1 MEIALIIFTTFLI
14 LSVSGIVFLLAFS
27 FMSGFKS
34 YQSDD
39 GFSDFVD
46 SARWIDN
53 K

>member
-1 MEIALIIFTTFLI
+1 MFIFTMFLI
-14 LSVSGIVFLLAFS
+14 LSVSGILFLLGFS
-27 FMSGFKS
+27 FLSGFKS
-34 YQSDD
+34 YHTDD